1 MNFEAASNFSF
12 SFFFF
17 ISDIFSA
24 IVLILQFVLKI
35 LQFKGFMTET
45 FTVMNVMILDLFSDK
60 TISYLLQ
67 MKSAERI
74 TVWLV

>member
-1 MNFEAASNFSF
+1 MC
-12 SFFFF
+12 
-17 ISDIFSA
+17 IYCPLVI
-24 IVLILQFVLKI
+24 LIIDQFLNEH
-35 LQFKGFMTET
+35 LTHET